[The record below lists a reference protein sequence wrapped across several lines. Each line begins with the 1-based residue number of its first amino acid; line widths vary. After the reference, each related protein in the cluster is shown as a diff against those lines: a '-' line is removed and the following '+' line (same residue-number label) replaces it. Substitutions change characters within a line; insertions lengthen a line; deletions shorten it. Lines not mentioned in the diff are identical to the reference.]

1 MTSIEITSITGSIT
15 MPYTVY
21 ACDVYGNNCIIVAS
35 IGTTVPPSNTIILPY
50 QFNTAPAVGIKII
63 TMDGCERFETFNCI
77 EIPLSPTPTM
87 TPTPTITPTI
97 TKTQTPTPTVTR
109 TPILTSTPT
118 ITPTESLT
126 PTPTITPTITKTQ
139 TPTPTITPTITP
151 TSIPVARFT
160 NGGTTFN
167 INSFGSVSLSGQA
180 PLQGVPFDTLTIEVV
195 WPALNSMTGTT
206 VINSLTLIENTT
218 TTFTV
223 TLDSLGVGQITGTT
237 SRVGPIVYGQKLM
250 TFKII
255 SSSGSYPISSVPSFN
270 TAVFGV
276 TTFPPGGKSLPG
288 SISNYSSSGT
298 SCSSITAQTS
308 YVITTLTPTI
318 GQFLYDN
325 SGSVPINGG
334 NNWIS
339 VWGGGLQDYFVP
351 TNKFSLQVSP
361 TGEILNV
368 VPC

>member
-15 MPYTVY
+15 TPYAIF
-21 ACDVYGNNCIIVAS
+21 ACDVYGNNCIFIAS
-35 IGTTVPPSNTIILPY
+35 IGTTVPPTNTIILPY

-97 TKTQTPTPTVTR
+97 TKTQTPTPTVTE
-109 TPILTSTPT
+109 TPMLTLTPT
-118 ITPTESLT
+118 PTVTPTESLT
-126 PTPTITPTITKTQ
+126 PTP
-139 TPTPTITPTITP
+139 TPTITP

-160 NGGTTFN
+160 NGGTTYG
-167 INSFGSVSLSGQA
+167 INSFGSVSLSSGQA
-180 PLQGVPFDTLTIEVV
+180 QLKGVPFDTLTIEVA
-195 WPALNSMTGTT
+195 WPSLNSMTGTT

-237 SRVGPIVYGQKLM
+237 SRVGPIVFGQKLM

-255 SSSGSYPISSVPSFN
+255 SSSGSYPISSVPSLI

-276 TTFPPGGKSLPG
+276 TAAPPGGKSLPG

-308 YVITTLTPTI
+308 YVITTSTPTI

-325 SGSVPINGG
+325 SGSTPINGG

-339 VWGGGLQDYFVP
+339 VWGGGLQDYFGP